1 MLPREFLRENAA
13 RLLREMPERFG
24 GSGLETYTDLDA
36 ERREAVTRLEEKRR
50 RRNEISSLRGKPDPA
65 TLAEMKTLKEEIR
78 ALEERVEEADRKLD
92 GGREAGSQCPAGH
105 GSARHRRV
113 REPRRAH
120 VGRAAPVRLRAPGAL
135 GPRPG
140 ARHPRLRARRQDR
153 GCAIHGPLGRRRAPV
168 PGAHPVLSRRARR
181 GARLPGGAAAVS
193 SSTPIPSSARDS
205 FPSSSR
211 ISSRHGRATTSSPRP
226 RSR

>member
-24 GSGLETYTDLDA
+24 GSGLETYTELDA
-36 ERREAVTRLEEKRR
+36 ERREAVTRSRR
-50 RRNEISSLRGKPDPA
+50 SAADATSITSLRGKPVPRA
-65 TLAEMKTLKEEIR
+65 LAEMKALKEEIR
-78 ALEERVEEADRKLD
+78 ALEERVEEADRKLAAVEKQVPNVPQD
-92 GGREAGSQCPAGH
+92 TVP
-105 GSARHRRV
+105 ARHRRV
-113 REPRRAH
+113 RQPRRAH

-153 GCAIHGPLGRRRAPV
+153 GRAIHGPLGRRRAPV
-168 PGAHPVLSRRARR
+168 ARAHPVLPRRARR
-181 GARLPGGAAAVS
+181 GARLPGGAAA
-193 SSTPIPSSARDS
+193 
-205 FPSSSR
+205 FPR
-211 ISSRHGRATTSSPRP
+211 QRRLPLRHGTASQVRVGPLPDTGGLLPRSRRP